1 MHTPTADGKIA
12 CSPAKL
18 AGMEPFDFA
27 ALVLITCAHIDDQER
42 FDQQKD
48 AVKATGA
55 TFHKQPGQWTLEI
68 DQLDP
73 AAGAVLTTLFR
84 IAAEYGT
91 DVKVIVPRT
100 PAAPAN

>member
-1 MHTPTADGKIA
+1 
-12 CSPAKL
+12 
-18 AGMEPFDFA
+18 MEPFDFA
-27 ALVLITCAHIDDQER
+27 ALVLITCARIENQER

-68 DQLDP
+68 KGLDR
-73 AAGAVLTTLFR
+73 AGGAILTTLFQ

-91 DVKVIVPRT
+91 EIKVIVPHLAET
-100 PAAPAN
+100 HAN